1 VKVASSSDMVMWVS
15 PPADGFHPILGPR
28 DNAEVFPTRE
38 AAHAAIGRMPLGFE
52 DAGFVFTVEP
62 ADD

>member
-1 VKVASSSDMVMWVS
+1 MVMWVS